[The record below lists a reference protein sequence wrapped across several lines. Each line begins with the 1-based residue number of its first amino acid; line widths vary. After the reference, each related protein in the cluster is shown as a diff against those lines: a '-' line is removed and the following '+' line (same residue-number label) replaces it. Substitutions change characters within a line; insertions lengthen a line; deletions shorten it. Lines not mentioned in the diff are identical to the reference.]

1 MKEQTR
7 SRTSCAPA
15 RSLALGLLC
24 LALAVAGWSAIVS
37 WGRWPCWVLALSA
50 TALTTF
56 HLSAWRVHRARS
68 RHKTPPPGLCG

>member
-7 SRTSCAPA
+7 SRASRAPA

-37 WGRWPCWVLALSA
+37 WGRWPCWVLALSE

-56 HLSAWRVHRARS
+56 HLSAWRVQRARS
-68 RHKTPPPGLCG
+68 RQKSPASGLCG